1 MFEIIKKKKVI
12 LMQFWIEITKKK
24 TICILY
30 KTIFKLM
37 KLNAQDDIALSFFLW
52 NDLIVTI
59 ILIWLF
65 GISRLMN

>member
-1 MFEIIKKKKVI
+1 MFEIIKKKGNFDVI
-12 LMQFWIEITKKK
+12 LDRNNEKK